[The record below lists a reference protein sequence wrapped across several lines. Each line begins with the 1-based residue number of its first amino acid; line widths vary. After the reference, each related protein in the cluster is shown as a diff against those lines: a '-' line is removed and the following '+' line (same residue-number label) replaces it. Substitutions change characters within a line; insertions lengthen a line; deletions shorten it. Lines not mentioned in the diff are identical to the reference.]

1 MFTPGLGFY
10 GNGLIHLLGNLS
22 RTATA
27 NLRQLIDAGTL
38 ANLPSGFKTR
48 GLRIRD
54 DDTPIQPGEWR
65 DVDVVGTE
73 LRSSLMPLPYKEPSG
88 TLFQLLG
95 FVVQS
100 AEKFVGTT
108 DMGVGNMTNQ
118 EIPVGTTIA
127 LLERG
132 SRVISAVH
140 KRLYNSLKQEF
151 VLLADIIATEPS
163 EYPYAIQG
171 GQQGLKAQDFDGRI
185 DIVPVSNPNIFS
197 MAQRISLAQEQLQLA
212 NASPTMHNLS
222 LIHI

>member
-1 MFTPGLGFY
+1 MFIPGLGFY

-27 NLRQLIDAGTL
+27 NLRQLIDSGTL

-54 DDTPIQPGEWR
+54 DDTPIKPGEWR
-65 DVDVVGTE
+65 DVDVVGAE
-73 LRSSLMPLPYKEPSG
+73 LRASLMPLPYKEPSG

-118 EIPVGTTIA
+118 EIPVGTTVA

-151 VLLADIIATEPS
+151 ALLADIIAKEPND
-163 EYPYAIQG
+163 YPYQIQG
-171 GQQGLKAQDFDGRI
+171 NVIQDLKQKILTVR
-185 DIVPVSNPNIFS
+185 
-197 MAQRISLAQEQLQLA
+197 
-212 NASPTMHNLS
+212 
-222 LIHI
+222 